1 MPINAVAFDLGG
13 VMFEWGPHFLYE
25 KLIPDAAER
34 ERFIARIFN
43 RAVIQRLDAYDT
55 LSEGLAA
62 LSRVLP
68 EDAHLIDQY
77 LPRFGDTFG
86 PPFEGSVKILEEL
99 RGLDIPVFALSN
111 WYADT
116 WHFGE
121 AKYSFLS
128 LFDGLFI
135 SGFEGVAKPDPAFY
149 LSAAQKFNFSPKT
162 TFFVDDHRP
171 NVDAAAEL
179 GFHAVLFENA
189 EDLRNDMI
197 AAGLPLKRP

>member
-1 MPINAVAFDLGG
+1 MPIKAVAFDLGG
-13 VMFEWGPHFLYE
+13 VMFEWGPQFLYE

-34 ERFIARIFN
+34 EQFIARIFN
-43 RAVIQRLDAYDT
+43 RAMIQRLDTYDT

-62 LSRVLP
+62 LSQEMP
-68 EDAHLIDQY
+68 DDAELIDQY

-86 PPFEGSVKILEEL
+86 PPLEGSVTLLAEL
-99 RGLDIPVFALSN
+99 RDLEIPVFALSN

-149 LSAAQKFNFSPKT
+149 LGAAQKFDFSPET

-171 NVDAAAEL
+171 NVDAAKEL
-179 GFHAVLFENA
+179 GFHAVLFENP
-189 EDLRNDMI
+189 EGLRTDMF
-197 AAGLPLKRP
+197 AAGLPLARA